1 MFRLGVDVGGTFI
14 KAGVIREDNTI
25 VARVSVP
32 TEADKPYKE
41 VIGNIVRGAELA
53 ARQAGRELAD
63 FPCVGFGIPGL
74 LNGRTGL
81 VALAPNMGDWH
92 QVPFLEEAQKHLP
105 IPAYVGNDANCAVIG
120 ETLAGAARGCQDVLL
135 LTLGTGV
142 GGGVIAGGRM
152 LCGGDG
158 MGMELGHMTLCMNG
172 KPCGCGHRGC
182 IEAYCS
188 VSSLIRDTRRAM
200 EADPS
205 SRMHAFA
212 REAGLVDGRTAF
224 ECDKLGD
231 AAAHRVVEAYTDY
244 LSQAI
249 GSLITCFRPQVV
261 LIGGGL
267 SNQGDYLTDRLNR
280 KTPGYVMASDAIG
293 TPPIRRAA
301 LGNDAGMIGAA
312 YLDRM

>member
-105 IPAYVGNDANCAVIG
+105 IPA
-120 ETLAGAARGCQDVLL
+120 
-135 LTLGTGV
+135 
-142 GGGVIAGGRM
+142 
-152 LCGGDG
+152 
-158 MGMELGHMTLCMNG
+158 
-172 KPCGCGHRGC
+172 
-182 IEAYCS
+182 
-188 VSSLIRDTRRAM
+188 
-200 EADPS
+200 
-205 SRMHAFA
+205 
-212 REAGLVDGRTAF
+212 
-224 ECDKLGD
+224 
-231 AAAHRVVEAYTDY
+231 
-244 LSQAI
+244 
-249 GSLITCFRPQVV
+249 
-261 LIGGGL
+261 
-267 SNQGDYLTDRLNR
+267 
-280 KTPGYVMASDAIG
+280 
-293 TPPIRRAA
+293 
-301 LGNDAGMIGAA
+301 
-312 YLDRM
+312 

>member
-142 GGGVIAGGRM
+142 GGGAI
-152 LCGGDG
+152 L
-158 MGMELGHMTLCMNG
+158 
-172 KPCGCGHRGC
+172 
-182 IEAYCS
+182 
-188 VSSLIRDTRRAM
+188 
-200 EADPS
+200 
-205 SRMHAFA
+205 
-212 REAGLVDGRTAF
+212 DGRPIEEGA
-224 ECDKLGD
+224 EEVKLRSRQYAKRQLTWFRRDPAVHWFFWG
-231 AAAHRVVEAYTDY
+231 EAPDF
-244 LSQAI
+244 S
-249 GSLITCFRPQVV
+249 
-261 LIGGGL
+261 
-267 SNQGDYLTDRLNR
+267 
-280 KTPGYVMASDAIG
+280 
-293 TPPIRRAA
+293 AA
-301 LGNDAGMIGAA
+301 LAFSTELIITSG
-312 YLDRM
+312 LQ

>member
-1 MFRLGVDVGGTFI
+1 
-14 KAGVIREDNTI
+14 
-25 VARVSVP
+25 
-32 TEADKPYKE
+32 
-41 VIGNIVRGAELA
+41 
-53 ARQAGRELAD
+53 
-63 FPCVGFGIPGL
+63 
-74 LNGRTGL
+74 
-81 VALAPNMGDWH
+81 
-92 QVPFLEEAQKHLP
+92 
-105 IPAYVGNDANCAVIG
+105 
-120 ETLAGAARGCQDVLL
+120 
-135 LTLGTGV
+135 
-142 GGGVIAGGRM
+142 M

-172 KPCGCGHRGC
+172 EPCGCGHRGC

-200 EADPS
+200 EANPS